1 MRCLPFTLV
10 VDRGSVNE
18 VAFYRSQDPGP
29 RNFSNH
35 LHMKGKKFKRSQ
47 HAVQNIY
54 EKYFGIRKPYQIVVD
69 SQFCIESLKKR
80 ISPVDALQEVFGGPV
95 KLMTTQC
102 ICTELRKY
110 DAENEAG
117 SFFVARRFEMIKHC
131 GHNSSKD
138 TKTGAECIKDL
149 VGKTNPQHYC
159 VAAQDP
165 QLRRDI
171 REIYGVP
178 TMFILRDTVLMEPP
192 TEKTLQVVKQ
202 KEAKKLLKPAR
213 DDIKLLKKLSEKKQE
228 VSGAPA
234 DQTEEADASVKSKP
248 KPKKKKRKQKGVN
261 PLSCKKK
268 KPKPAAPVPSKVET
282 KKKKP
287 RKRRPKKKASTATS
301 NAE

>member
-1 MRCLPFTLV
+1 MLV
-10 VDRGSVNE
+10 VDRGCGNE
-18 VAFYRSQDPGP
+18 VAFYRSRDPGP
-29 RNFSNH
+29 GNFSNH

-80 ISPVDALQEVFGGPV
+80 ISPADALQEVFGGPV

-102 ICTELRKY
+102 IWAELRKY

-117 SFFVARRFEMIKHC
+117 SFFLARRFEMIKHC

-213 DDIKLLKKLSEKKQE
+213 DDIKLLKKLSEKKDE
-228 VSGAPA
+228 TPA
-234 DQTEEADASVKSKP
+234 EPAEESESPVQPKP

-268 KPKPAAPVPSKVET
+268 KPKPTAPVPSKVES

-287 RKRRPKKKASTATS
+287 RKRRPKKKTSTTTS